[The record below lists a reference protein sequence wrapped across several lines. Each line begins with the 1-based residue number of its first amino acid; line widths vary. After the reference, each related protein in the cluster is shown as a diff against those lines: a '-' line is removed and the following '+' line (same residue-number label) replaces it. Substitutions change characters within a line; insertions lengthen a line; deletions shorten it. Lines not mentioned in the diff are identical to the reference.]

1 MHNEV
6 GTWKEILPKRFDKN
20 ENFIK
25 CNQDPNG
32 CSLQTASLLLM
43 NICKTK
49 LIIMVSVNCSKVLRK
64 NTYFI
69 TVKQKPPR
77 VSCAHRLPM
86 NTCLISQL

>member
-1 MHNEV
+1 MKFCQNV
-6 GTWKEILPKRFDKN
+6 FDKN

-25 CNQDPNG
+25 GNQDLHG

-64 NTYFI
+64 NAYFI
-69 TVKQKPPR
+69 NVKQKPP
-77 VSCAHRLPM
+77 
-86 NTCLISQL
+86 